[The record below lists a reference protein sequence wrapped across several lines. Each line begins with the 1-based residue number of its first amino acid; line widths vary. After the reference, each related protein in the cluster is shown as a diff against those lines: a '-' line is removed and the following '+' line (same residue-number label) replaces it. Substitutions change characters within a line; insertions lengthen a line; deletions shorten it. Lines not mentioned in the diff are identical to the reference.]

1 MCAMDKA
8 KKRKILSCIDHTL
21 LKPCAT
27 KDQIDKL
34 CEEALAYHT
43 ASVCVMPSA
52 VAYVREHFPALTVCT
67 VIGFP
72 LGYQTTAAKCAE
84 AEDALAKGADELD
97 MVINRMAVKNGDY
110 DEVTA
115 EIGALKEICGKK
127 LLKVI
132 VEACDLTEEE
142 KIAVCR
148 CVTEGG
154 GDYIKTSTGFGKGGA
169 TLEDVALFARHIGPS
184 VKIKAAGGIRTAEAL
199 ETFYDAGCSR
209 IGASCGV
216 EALT

>member
-1 MCAMDKA
+1 MDEE
-8 KKRKILSCIDHTL
+8 KKKKILQCIDHTL
-21 LKPCAT
+21 LNPCASAA
-27 KDQIDKL
+27 QLNRL
-34 CEEALAYHT
+34 CEEALKYHT

-52 VAYVREHFPALTVCT
+52 VAYVKNRFPELTVCT

-72 LGYQTTAAKCAE
+72 LGYHTTAVKCAE
-84 AEDALAKGADELD
+84 AKDALKNGASELD
-97 MVINRMAVKNGDY
+97 MVINRMAVKNGEY

-115 EIGALKEICGKK
+115 EIRALKEICGDK

-132 VEACDLTEEE
+132 VEACDLTEDE

-148 CVTEGG
+148 CVREGG
-154 GDYIKTSTGFGKGGA
+154 ADYIKTSTGFGKGGA
-169 TLEDVALFARHIGPS
+169 ALEDVALFSRCLGED

-199 ETFYDAGCSR
+199 EAFYDAGCSR

-216 EALT
+216 EVLT

>member
-1 MCAMDKA
+1 MDKA
-8 KKRKILSCIDHTL
+8 KKEKILRCIDHTL
-21 LKPCAT
+21 LNPCASMAQL
-27 KDQIDKL
+27 DRL
-34 CEEALAYHT
+34 CEEARTYHT

-52 VAYVREHFPALTVCT
+52 VAYVKERFPELTVCT

-72 LGYQTTAAKCAE
+72 LGYHTAAVKCAE
-84 AEDALAKGADELD
+84 AKDALANGAEELD

-110 DEVTA
+110 DKVTV
-115 EIGALKEICGKK
+115 EIRALKEICGDRI
-127 LLKVI
+127 LKVI

-154 GDYIKTSTGFGKGGA
+154 ADYIKTSTGFGKGGA
-169 TLEDVALFARHIGPS
+169 TLEDIALFAEHIGKG

-199 ETFYDAGCSR
+199 EAFYDAGCSR